1 MRHHTTTPSA
11 KWIASEVV
19 SILKKTPDMGVR
31 EMQIKLQDDHKCI
44 IGYDTVWDGLES
56 CRMITSVL
64 LAMTQFGMEWK
75 GYEDNVWQLGREF

>member
-1 MRHHTTTPSA
+1 MRRHTTTPSA
-11 KWIASEVV
+11 KWVASEVV

-31 EMQIKLQDDHKCI
+31 EMQIKLQDVHKCI

-64 LAMTQFGMEWK
+64 LAMTQFGIEWK